1 MHCRRCGRANRADAA
16 FCDAC
21 GTRLDES
28 VDKTPELPVLPAT
41 AAHSTPCSPPNDHLA
56 AACHPVPEAVFVG
69 RQREMASLHAAL
81 EEALAGR
88 GQLVMLTGEPGIG
101 KTRTAQEL
109 ATHADGLGAQ
119 VLWGRCYETPGAP
132 PFWPWV
138 QIIRSYVRER
148 QAEQVRAEM
157 GGGAADI
164 AEIVPDVRER
174 LQNIPPASSL
184 ADPEQTRFRLFDSV
198 TGFLLNAAK
207 NHALVLALDNLHW
220 ADRASL
226 LLLEFL
232 GREINASRI
241 LLLGTYRNI
250 EVSRQHP
257 LSETLGELTR
267 DRQLRR
273 IPLQG
278 LSREDV
284 SRFIALAVGGRP
296 TEDLVETVHRRT
308 EGNPLFVTEVVRLL
322 VQEKPFGVH
331 SSHRLHS
338 PAVKI
343 PDGVREVIGR
353 RLNRLSPACNQILS
367 VASVIGREFGLEE
380 LRCIVDA
387 SLAESLLD
395 SLEEALVAHILEEV
409 PQAQGRFQFTHVLI
423 RETLYDE
430 LTAPR
435 RARLHRRIGE
445 ALETLYGADVGP
457 HLARLAHHFGEA
469 VQAGGMGK
477 AVAYAERAG
486 ARADALLAYEE
497 AAHYY
502 QMALDGLERESMA
515 DQRRRCRLLLAL
527 GASQRKAGDFAQ
539 AIATFQEAATVA
551 RSLGAAEDLAL
562 AALGFEETAWRPG
575 LPGDAA
581 VQLCEQ
587 ALQALGEGD
596 SALKAKVLGGLT
608 RALAFTDTWARA
620 TVISRQA
627 IDIARRLGDLSTLTA
642 TLRVCLYA
650 RYVRWGP
657 EHIEDRLAAATE
669 MVRLGEQVDDKSILS
684 EAYLWRLFDLMAL
697 GDLPGIEAQLEAH
710 TRLAEQLRQP
720 FYLYNDASFRAMTAI
735 FRGQFGDGERLAQ
748 QAFTIGKSLRGQ
760 DTLGV
765 FGVQIFTIRREQGR
779 LQEVAPAVR
788 HFVQN
793 SPQSA
798 RWRPGLAVIYN
809 ELGLEAEA
817 RAEFEHLAAHDF
829 ADVPR
834 DASWVLHIVYLT
846 EVCVA
851 LGDVQRA
858 AILYQLLQP
867 YAGYTLV
874 AGPTVAC
881 YGAAGRYLGML
892 AATMRRWAEAQRHF
906 EDALAM
912 NARMGARPW
921 LAHTQYHYAEMLL
934 ACGQPDHC
942 QQAAALL
949 EAAITTCRELGMRAL
964 EERVTALLAHTRSEP
979 RRASAYP
986 DGLTRREVE
995 VLRLITLGR
1004 SNRGIADT
1012 LCISLNTVANHV
1024 RNILSKTGAANRTE
1038 AAAHAIRH
1046 GLASPVPPPSRERQR

>member
-1 MHCRRCGRANRADAA
+1 MYCRRCGRVNRADAA

-21 GTRLDES
+21 GVRLDES
-28 VDKTPELPVLPAT
+28 PDEALIPPAVSET
-41 AAHSTPCSPPNDHLA
+41 AAISLPLSPRHHQLA
-56 AACHPVPEAVFVG
+56 APHHISEGIFVG
-69 RQREMASLHAAL
+69 RQQEMANLQGAL
-81 EEALAGR
+81 ENALSNRGR
-88 GQLVMLTGEPGIG
+88 LVMLAGEPGIG
-101 KTRTAQEL
+101 KTRTAHEL
-109 ATHADGLGAQ
+109 ATHAAGLGVQ

-138 QIIRSYVRER
+138 QIIRSYSRGGD
-148 QAEQVRAEM
+148 AEDLRAQM
-157 GGGAADI
+157 GDGAADI
-164 AEIVPDVRER
+164 AEIVPDVREQ
-174 LQNIPPASSL
+174 LPGILPASPL
-184 ADPEQTRFRLFDSV
+184 ADPEQARFRFFDSV
-198 TGFLLNAAK
+198 TTFLQRAARRQP
-207 NHALVLALDNLHW
+207 LLIILDNLHW
-220 ADRASL
+220 ADRPSL

-232 GREINASRI
+232 TREIGESRI
-241 LLLGTYRNI
+241 LMLGTYRDS

-257 LSETLGELTR
+257 LFETLGELSR
-267 DRQLRR
+267 DRLQYRIALR
-273 IPLQG
+273 G
-278 LSREDV
+278 LKREEV
-284 SRFIALAVGGRP
+284 GQFLALAVGEP
-296 TEDLVETVHRRT
+296 PIEDLVESVHQRT
-308 EGNPLFVTEVVRLL
+308 EGNPFFVIEVVRLL
-322 VQEKPFGVH
+322 IQESLLAAG
-331 SSHRLHS
+331 SSHRPRPS
-338 PAVKI
+338 AVKI
-343 PDGVREVIGR
+343 PQGVREVIGR

-367 VASVIGREFGLEE
+367 AASVIGREFGLDE
-380 LRCIVDA
+380 LRCVVDA
-387 SLAESLLD
+387 PVVESLLD
-395 SLEEALVAHILEEV
+395 ALEEALAAHIIEEV

-423 RETLYDE
+423 RDTLYEE
-430 LTAPR
+430 LTSPR
-435 RARLHRRIGE
+435 RALLHRRIGE
-445 ALETLYGADVGP
+445 ALESLYDADIGP
-457 HLARLAHHFGEA
+457 QLARLAHHFGEA
-469 VQAGGMGK
+469 TQAGEGAK
-477 AVAYAERAG
+477 AVEYAEG
-486 ARADALLAYEE
+486 AAAHADALLAYEE

-502 QMALDGLERESMA
+502 QMALHALERERMV
-515 DQRRRCRLLLAL
+515 DQQRRCRLLLAL
-527 GASQRKAGDFAQ
+527 GEAQRKAGDFSHAM
-539 AIATFQEAATVA
+539 ATFQEAAAVA
-551 RSLGAAEDLAL
+551 RCTGAAEDLAL

-587 ALQALGEGD
+587 ALQALGERD
-596 SALKAKVLGGLT
+596 SAMKARVLGGLT
-608 RALAFTDTWARA
+608 RALAFTDAWSRA
-620 TVISRQA
+620 TTSSRQA
-627 IDIARRLGDLSTLTA
+627 IDIARRLGDSVTLTA

-650 RYVRWGP
+650 RYVRWRP

-735 FRGQFGDGERLAQ
+735 FRGQFSDGERLAQ
-748 QAFTIGKSLRGQ
+748 QAFAIGQSLRGQ

-798 RWRPGLAVIYN
+798 RWRPGLAVIYS

-817 RAEFEHLAAHDF
+817 RGEFEHLAAHDF

-834 DASWVLHIVYLT
+834 DASWVLHIVYLI

-851 LGDVQRA
+851 LGDVRRA

-867 YAGYTLV
+867 YAGYTIV

-892 AATMRRWAEAQRHF
+892 AATMGRWAEAQRHF
-906 EDALAM
+906 EEALAM

-921 LAHTQYHYAEMLL
+921 LAHTQYQYAKMLL
-934 ACGQPDHC
+934 ARGQSEDG
-942 QQAAALL
+942 QQARALL
-949 EAAITTCRELGMRAL
+949 GAAINTCQELGMRAL
-964 EERVTALLAHTRSEP
+964 EERVSALLARSRSEP

-995 VLRLITLGR
+995 VLRLIAVGR
-1004 SNRGIADT
+1004 SNRDIADA
-1012 LCISLNTVANHV
+1012 LFISLNTVANHV

-1038 AAAHAIRH
+1038 AAAYAIRH
-1046 GLASPVPPPSRERQR
+1046 GFIALSPSKRGGS